1 LKTSEVKECRLTE
14 KLKSLLTGLNLRT
27 DNRYDHVE
35 RLVNLG
41 SLPKNEERIKKIG
54 LNASMEIGQTW
65 VRDRLELQEEIRKLE
80 EEAAAKAATIAQL
93 EREKVELGEVAAA
106 KTAMDATVAGLEE
119 EKTELVE
126 QQEKSN
132 LNQGPM
138 L

>member
-1 LKTSEVKECRLTE
+1 VKECRLTE

-65 VRDRLELQEEIRKLE
+65 VRDRTELQEEIRKLKE
-80 EEAAAKAATIAQL
+80 DAADKAATIV
-93 EREKVELGEVAAA
+93 R
-106 KTAMDATVAGLEE
+106 LEE
-119 EKTELVE
+119 DKAELVE
-126 QQEKSN
+126 QREKSN

>member
-1 LKTSEVKECRLTE
+1 VKECRLTE

-54 LNASMEIGQTW
+54 LNASMEIGKTW

>member
-14 KLKSLLTGLNLRT
+14 KLKSLLSGLNLRT

-35 RLVNLG
+35 RLINLA
-41 SLPKNEERIKKIG
+41 SLPKNEEHIKKIG

-65 VRDRLELQEEIRKLE
+65 VRDRTELQEEIRKLE

-119 EKTELVE
+119 EKAELVE